1 MTATASVSSELTS
14 QSATPERRLRLIL
27 KLNAAS
33 SAISAI
39 VGIGAASYFADL
51 LEVHVGV
58 VVGVSIGLLI
68 FAGRVAAVASRAQ
81 RRLAQQSRLIAVGDI
96 VWVVGTVVVIFT
108 DLVSNSGKV
117 LLGLVAV
124 GVLDF
129 ALAQLWFAR
138 RLAAATFGR

>member
-1 MTATASVSSELTS
+1 MTITASVPSELAS
-14 QSATPERRLRLIL
+14 QSATSESRLRLVL
-27 KLNAAS
+27 KLNAAT

-39 VGIGAASYFADL
+39 AGIGAASYFADL

-58 VVGVSIGLLI
+58 VVGVSIGLLL

-81 RRLAQQSRLIAVGDI
+81 RRLGQQGRLIAVGDI
-96 VWVVGTVVVIFT
+96 AWVVGTVVVIVA
-108 DLVSNSGKV
+108 DLVSTSGKV
-117 LLGLVAV
+117 VLGLVAV

-138 RLAAATFGR
+138 RLD